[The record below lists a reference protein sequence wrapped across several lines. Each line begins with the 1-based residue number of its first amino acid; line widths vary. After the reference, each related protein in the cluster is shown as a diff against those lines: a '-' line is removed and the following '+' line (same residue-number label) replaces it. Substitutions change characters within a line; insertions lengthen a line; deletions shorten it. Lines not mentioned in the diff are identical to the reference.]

1 MQSINRAES
10 CNFWPLF
17 KMKKLLWLLPLTI
30 ICSGCPFESNMPLD
44 TKPTQAVDS
53 TLTGY
58 WYGIVKDGSDFFGI
72 EALDITQ
79 RSDSVYS
86 ITRYGKAIKGDMIMP
101 DTAYFTG
108 YTSDLQGT
116 KYMNVIADVLITET
130 DRKGKVAVRE
140 QQVFYLARFSTSND
154 TLHVRTIT
162 EDFSKRKNYKSS
174 EDLRQAI
181 VSYLNEGKNIFDEQ
195 YSLSYKKADYL
206 KTHR

>member
-1 MQSINRAES
+1 
-10 CNFWPLF
+10 
-17 KMKKLLWLLPLTI
+17 MKKLRWLLPLTI

-44 TKPTQAVDS
+44 AKPTEAVDS

-130 DRKGKVAVRE
+130 DRKGKVAVRK
-140 QQVFYLARFSTSND
+140 QQVFYLARFSNSND

-162 EDFSKRKNYKSS
+162 EDFSKRKSYKSS

-181 VSYLNEGKNIFDEQ
+181 AGYLNEGKNIFDEQ

>member
-44 TKPTQAVDS
+44 AQPTQAVDS

-79 RSDSVYS
+79 KSDSVYS
-86 ITRYGKAIKGDMIMP
+86 IVRYGKAIKGDMIMP

-108 YTSDLQGT
+108 YTSDVQGS
-116 KYMNVIADVLITET
+116 KYMNVIADILITET
-130 DRKGKVAVRE
+130 DRKGKVSVRK
-140 QQVFYLARFSTSND
+140 QQVFYLAKFSNSND
-154 TLHVRTIT
+154 TLQVKTIT
-162 EDFSKRKNYKSS
+162 EDFSKRKNYKSP
-174 EDLRQAI
+174 EDLRQI
-181 VSYLNEGKNIFDEQ
+181 ITNQLTENKNIFDEQ
-195 YSLSYKKADYL
+195 YSLSYKKSDYL
-206 KTHR
+206 KNKK